1 MLNILKNEAALT
13 YTENGAI
20 TNSTSGSCCLDLFFR
35 AGGMR
40 NSEEK
45 EIAELVIRSY
55 CENPE
60 KTMKIIFFIR
70 DVRGGLGERRFFR
83 AAIRT
88 LADFAPAAVIRN
100 IGYFAEYGRFDDL
113 CVLLGTP
120 CEDAAVEIIRTQLD
134 KDIKAAENGGK
145 VSLLAKW
152 LPSVNASAA
161 ETREKGK
168 TLAKKLGMKDKVYR
182 TTLSRLR
189 KYTDIIENRLRTVD
203 YTFDYEKQC

>member
-70 DVRGGLGERRFFR
+70 DVRGGLGERRFSER
-83 AAIRT
+83 QSEHLLILHPQQLSVISVILLNT
-88 LADFAPAAVIRN
+88 EDLMTFAFCSARPARM
-100 IGYFAEYGRFDDL
+100 
-113 CVLLGTP
+113 
-120 CEDAAVEIIRTQLD
+120 Q
-134 KDIKAAENGGK
+134 
-145 VSLLAKW
+145 
-152 LPSVNASAA
+152 
-161 ETREKGK
+161 
-168 TLAKKLGMKDKVYR
+168 
-182 TTLSRLR
+182 
-189 KYTDIIENRLRTVD
+189 
-203 YTFDYEKQC
+203 Q